1 MRTPVS
7 ATNAKVVEGA
17 VVVLLVAVVTVR
29 EVAVGD
35 TVVVMLVVVEVTL
48 VVVEE
53 TVLVLEGVVV
63 ATHLSNVLSWY
74 RSIAS
79 FKYATA
85 RHASLKSLI
94 RPDPLHPKT
103 FPDTTPSVNLD
114 TIVFNS
120 ADASRHVPEA
130 ACKM

>member
-1 MRTPVS
+1 MVVDT
-7 ATNAKVVEGA
+7 VVELTVVTVA
-17 VVVLLVAVVTVR
+17 VVV
-29 EVAVGD
+29 
-35 TVVVMLVVVEVTL
+35 
-48 VVVEE
+48 
-53 TVLVLEGVVV
+53 VLVLEVVVV

-85 RHASLKSLI
+85 LHESLKSLI

-103 FPDTTPSVNLD
+103 FSDTTPFVSRD